1 LADGSTKKKRNMSIK
16 KSILIISYSNLK
28 NDPRVFR
35 QIINLNKVGY
45 QITAIGFSNPQVQ
58 GVNFI
63 GVDKKESLLKKILF
77 GVYLLFGFYEKYYW
91 SQKKIKQS
99 IEKVKGLEF
108 DLIFANDLDT
118 LPLAFKLK
126 SELNCKILFDAHE
139 YSPRE
144 HEDRLIWNLLFKKY
158 THNILQNYKK
168 YIDFMFTV
176 CKGIADE
183 YKKNYNLSPL
193 VVTNA
198 TEYHEISPT
207 IPKLKKIRMIH
218 HGGSMKS
225 RKIEN
230 MIMMMDEIDERYSLD
245 LMLVNTDKTYHNYL
259 IKLTNR
265 RKNVTIIP
273 PVEMHNIVNFISK
286 YDIGLYILEPTNFN
300 NGMALPNKIFE
311 FIQARLAI
319 AIGPS
324 PEMKSLV
331 EEYNLGVVSAD
342 FDSKG
347 LAISLN
353 NLTHQNIID
362 FKKNSDEIAKK
373 VNSEE
378 NVKIILKTVHQLIG
392 NPVC

>member
-1 LADGSTKKKRNMSIK
+1 
-16 KSILIISYSNLK
+16 
-28 NDPRVFR
+28 
-35 QIINLNKVGY
+35 
-45 QITAIGFSNPQVQ
+45 
-58 GVNFI
+58 
-63 GVDKKESLLKKILF
+63 
-77 GVYLLFGFYEKYYW
+77 
-91 SQKKIKQS
+91 
-99 IEKVKGLEF
+99 
-108 DLIFANDLDT
+108 
-118 LPLAFKLK
+118 
-126 SELNCKILFDAHE
+126 
-139 YSPRE
+139 
-144 HEDRLIWNLLFKKY
+144 
-158 THNILQNYKK
+158 
-168 YIDFMFTV
+168 MFTV

-207 IPKLKKIRMIH
+207 IPKLKKIRMIN